1 MASMT
6 LTIQGMSCGHCVARV
21 EKALAA
27 VPGVS
32 VRSVQVGRAD
42 LEVDQPA
49 EREAAVLDSI
59 AKAGYRPEVVG
70 R

>member
-1 MASMT
+1 
-6 LTIQGMSCGHCVARV
+6 V